1 MRCKSVRRCWPS
13 SRSALPQHLLDLSVD
28 YAKSRL
34 QFGRQIGSFQAIKH
48 KLADMLVDLEHA
60 RSTAYHAV
68 WALGDASDDPA
79 LAASI
84 AQASASAAFSRIA
97 ADTIQVHGGYRVH
110 LGTPGALVLQ
120 ARRHRRRAA
129 GHRRTTPVAGGRHGA
144 GLRGGRCR
152 RGAGRDGVPGLTA
165 VAARMEMVA
174 TAPAQMGPGEIGDWA
189 ARAERI
195 GYDTIHISETIH
207 DPFTVAAFA
216 LQRTTHLT
224 VRTSMVVAFPRSPM
238 ITAYA
243 AWDLAKDSGGRFQ
256 LGIASQVRGN
266 IVGRFSTEWSEP
278 VARLG
283 DYIGALRAIF
293 HSFQTGADLDYTGP
307 HYRFDRLQPYFNPGP
322 LEHAAPQIWTG
333 AVNTRMCVMAGEL
346 ADGFVCHP
354 TTSHPVVLRA
364 HTLPALAEGASRAD
378 RGGEPLAVI
387 ANPQPMMAPTMQDVE
402 ALREA
407 RRSELAFLY
416 STPAY
421 RRQLEY
427 FGLGD
432 VGLTPRCD
440 GQAGRVGRPAA
451 PPHRR
456 GR

>member
-1 MRCKSVRRCWPS
+1 
-13 SRSALPQHLLDLSVD
+13 
-28 YAKSRL
+28 
-34 QFGRQIGSFQAIKH
+34 
-48 KLADMLVDLEHA
+48 
-60 RSTAYHAV
+60 
-68 WALGDASDDPA
+68 
-79 LAASI
+79 
-84 AQASASAAFSRIA
+84 
-97 ADTIQVHGGYRVH
+97 
-110 LGTPGALVLQ
+110 
-120 ARRHRRRAA
+120 
-129 GHRRTTPVAGGRHGA
+129 
-144 GLRGGRCR
+144 
-152 RGAGRDGVPGLTA
+152 
-165 VAARMEMVA
+165 MEIVA
-174 TAPAQMGPGEIGDWA
+174 TAPAHLGPGEIGDWA

-216 LQRTTHLT
+216 LQHTTRLT

-243 AWDLAKDSGGRFQ
+243 AWDLAKYSGGRFQ

-266 IVGRFSTEWSEP
+266 IVGRFSTDWSEP
-278 VARLG
+278 VTRLG
-283 DYIGALRAIF
+283 DYIRALRAIF
-293 HSFQTGADLDYTGP
+293 HSFQTAADLDYTGT

-322 LEHAAPQIWTG
+322 LEQSAPQIWTG

-364 HTLPALAEGASRAD
+364 HTLSALAEGASHAD
-378 RGGEPLAVI
+378 RRGRPLAVI
-387 ANPQPMMAPTMQDVE
+387 ANPQPMMAATHHGVE

-427 FGLGD
+427 FGLGELGPTLTAMAKRGEWDDLARHLTDD
-432 VGLTPRCD
+432 VMDHIVPQGTYDEIGDVLTEWYSGLCTGMTLQPSADAEDDEQLARLIDTCRQIPT
-440 GQAGRVGRPAA
+440 GGIP
-451 PPHRR
+451 
-456 GR
+456 